1 MAFGAQMARDKSKAE
16 KGRKAASDRVIKTRA
31 EDIDWDE
38 RRRRLRE
45 ILDEVYGKKGG
56 HESQRD

>member
-1 MAFGAQMARDKSKAE
+1 MSFGAQMERDKKKAE
-16 KGRKAASDRVIKTRA
+16 KGRKAVSERVIVTRA

-45 ILDEVYGKKGG
+45 ILDEVYGKKG
-56 HESQRD
+56 RK